1 MTMLGAPSQWPT
13 HASPGDDGRVGMD
26 TESGETSSDGV
37 QDPGIGQEQVSE
49 GPKSVRPA
57 V

>member
-1 MTMLGAPSQWPT
+1 MTTLGAPSQWPT